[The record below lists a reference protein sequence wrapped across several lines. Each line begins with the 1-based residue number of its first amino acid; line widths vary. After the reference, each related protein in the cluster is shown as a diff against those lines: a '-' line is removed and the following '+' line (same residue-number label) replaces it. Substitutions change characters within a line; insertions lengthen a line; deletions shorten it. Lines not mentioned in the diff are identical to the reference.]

1 MITPQGG
8 QGLVQ
13 MGQKRGI
20 FFSLAKSNE
29 APQYDDHMTTGKKAS
44 RMENSVDQQVGGETT
59 AEVLPFPAAAKPVSF
74 DRSELSLI
82 LNLYGRF
89 VAAGEWRD
97 YAMDFSRDKATFSV
111 FRRAAEQPLYR
122 IVKNPELARK
132 QGQYSVVAQGGLI
145 LKRGQDLAQV
155 LKVLLKSP
163 KLAGG

>member
-1 MITPQGG
+1 
-8 QGLVQ
+8 
-13 MGQKRGI
+13 
-20 FFSLAKSNE
+20 
-29 APQYDDHMTTGKKAS
+29 MTTGKKGS
-44 RMENSVDQQVGGETT
+44 GMENSVDQQLSGQT
-59 AEVLPFPAAAKPVSF
+59 AEVLQFPAAAKPVSF
-74 DRSELSLI
+74 DRVELGLI

-97 YAMDFSRDKATFSV
+97 YAMDFGKDKATFSV

-122 IVKNPELARK
+122 IVKSPDLARK

-163 KLAGG
+163 KLFGG